1 MEIIVQNF
9 PNTEKEIIIQVQEDW
24 RVPSRINAR
33 RNMLRHILSEV
44 TKIKYIKCLKETV
57 RENYQI
63 T

>member
-33 RNMLRHILSEV
+33 RNMLRHILIEV

>member
-24 RVPSRINAR
+24 RVPSGINAR
-33 RNMLRHILSEV
+33 RNMLRHILIEV

-57 RENYQI
+57 REN
-63 T
+63 

>member
-44 TKIKYIKCLKETV
+44 TNIKYIKCLKETV